1 MEHFREIGTIRKI
14 GTMPRYIIDET
25 ALTRNLE
32 ILKGVSDRA
41 GVKILLAQK
50 AFSCYKLYP
59 LVARYLD
66 GTTASGLFE
75 ARLAHEEMPGKENH
89 VFAPAFSVDELQ
101 ELLPIVNHIVF
112 NSPRQVEKF
121 GEMARAAGV
130 SVGLRVNPEV
140 SVATTPAYDP
150 CRPGSR
156 LGVTRGELDAVWG
169 GSQFTATDDS
179 DAINCVPPVA
189 DAQERVPPIDGLHFH
204 CLCEQGVEELRKVLA
219 GFEAK
224 FGDLLPRMKWVNFG
238 GGHHITR
245 ADYDVDGLVALLL
258 DFRQRYPH
266 LTVYLE
272 PGEAVALNA
281 GTLEATVLEIQPPGA
296 DGISNAI
303 LDVSAACHMPDVLEM
318 PYTPRVSGASP
329 LSGPAALSGASPLSV
344 ASRLSSE
351 GTLRPEGPHS
361 AAGALSPGGAL
372 RPEGPFKYHYRFG
385 GPTCLAG
392 DVIGTYSI
400 PQPLAEGD
408 TVVFEDMAIYS
419 MVKNNTFNGM
429 PLPDIAV
436 RRKTGVVEVLRKF
449 GYADFKGRL

>member
-1 MEHFREIGTIRKI
+1 
-14 GTMPRYIIDET
+14 MPRYIIDEVKLE
-25 ALTRNLE
+25 ANLQV
-32 ILKGVSDRA
+32 LASVRARA

-50 AFSCYKLYP
+50 AFSCFELYP
-59 LVARYLD
+59 LVAKYLD
-66 GTTASGLFE
+66 GAAASGLFE

-89 VFAPAFSVDELQ
+89 VFAPAFRAEDIP
-101 ELLPIVNHIVF
+101 ELLRVVNHIVF

-121 GEMARAAGV
+121 GAQARAAGV

-156 LGVTRGELDAVWG
+156 LGTTRGNWEKFKGDIR
-169 GSQFTATDDS
+169 QPTADNRDDIRQS
-179 DAINCVPPVA
+179 TIGCRSPNVECLA
-189 DAQERVPPIDGLHFH
+189 IDGLHFH

-219 GFEAK
+219 GFEEK
-224 FGDLLPRMKWVNFG
+224 FGDLLPQMKWVNFG

-245 ADYDVDGLVALLL
+245 ADYDVDGLVELLL
-258 DFRQRYPH
+258 DFKRRHPH

-272 PGEAVALNA
+272 PGEAVALDA

-318 PYTPRVSGASP
+318 PYTPRVTGAVIGGHSTNDDRHP
-329 LSGPAALSGASPLSV
+329 GTTSDFRRSASS
-344 ASRLSSE
+344 
-351 GTLRPEGPHS
+351 
-361 AAGALSPGGAL
+361 
-372 RPEGPFKYHYRFG
+372 FCYRFG

-392 DVIGTYSI
+392 DEIGTYTF
-400 PQPLAEGD
+400 PYPLAEGD
-408 TVVFEDMAIYS
+408 RVVFEDMAIYS

-429 PLPDIAV
+429 PLPDIAI
-436 RRKTGVVEVLRKF
+436 RRRSGEVETIRRF
-449 GYADFKGRL
+449 GYADFAGRLG

>member
-1 MEHFREIGTIRKI
+1 
-14 GTMPRYIIDET
+14 MPRYIVDEV

-32 ILKGVSDRA
+32 ILKGVSNRA
-41 GVKILLAQK
+41 GVKVLLAQK
-50 AFSCYKLYP
+50 AFACYKLYP

-89 VFAPAFSVDELQ
+89 VFAPAFSEDELQ
-101 ELLPIVNHIVF
+101 ELLPLVNHIVF

-121 GEMARAAGV
+121 GEMARAACV

-245 ADYDVDGLVALLL
+245 ADYDVDGLVVLLL

-281 GTLEATVLEIQPPGA
+281 GTLEATVLETQPPGA

-329 LSGPAALSGASPLSV
+329 LSGPAALSGASPLSGPAALSV
-344 ASRLSSE
+344 ASRLSSD

-361 AAGALSPGGAL
+361 AAGALSPEGAL
-372 RPEGPFKYHYRFG
+372 KHLYRFG

-392 DVIGTYSI
+392 DVIGTYSF

-429 PLPDIAV
+429 PLPSIAV
-436 RRKTGVVEVLRKF
+436 RRVDGTVETLKAF
-449 GYADFKGRL
+449 GYADFKCRLG

>member
-1 MEHFREIGTIRKI
+1 
-14 GTMPRYIIDET
+14 MPRYVIDE
-25 ALTRNLE
+25 AKLEANLRLLASVRE
-32 ILKGVSDRA
+32 RA
-41 GVKILLAQK
+41 GVKVLLAQK
-50 AFSCYKLYP
+50 AFSCFKLYP
-59 LVARYLD
+59 LVAKYLD
-66 GTTASGLFE
+66 GATASGLFE

-89 VFAPAFSVDELQ
+89 VFAPAFCAEDMP
-101 ELLPIVNHIVF
+101 ELLRVVNHIVF

-121 GEMARAAGV
+121 GAMARAAGV

-156 LGVTRGELDAVWG
+156 LGVTRGALEEFECRA
-169 GSQFTATDDS
+169 
-179 DAINCVPPVA
+179 
-189 DAQERVPPIDGLHFH
+189 IDGLHFH
-204 CLCEQGVEELRKVLA
+204 CLCEQGVEELRRVLA

-224 FGDLLPRMKWVNFG
+224 FGDLLPQMKWVNFG

-258 DFRQRYPH
+258 DFRRRYPH

-272 PGEAVALNA
+272 PGEAVALDA
-281 GTLEATVLEIQPPGA
+281 GTLEATVLEIQPTGA

-318 PYTPRVSGASP
+318 PYTPRITGAQPSNP
-329 LSGPAALSGASPLSV
+329 Q
-344 ASRLSSE
+344 
-351 GTLRPEGPHS
+351 T
-361 AAGALSPGGAL
+361 
-372 RPEGPFKYHYRFG
+372 FKPSNFHYRFG

-392 DVIGTYSI
+392 DEIGTYSF

-408 TVVFEDMAIYS
+408 RVVFEDMAIYS

-429 PLPDIAV
+429 PLPSIAV
-436 RRKTGVVEVLRKF
+436 RRVDGTVETLKAF
-449 GYADFKGRL
+449 GYADFKGRLG

>member
-1 MEHFREIGTIRKI
+1 
-14 GTMPRYIIDET
+14 MPRYVIDEA

-32 ILKGVSDRA
+32 ILASVRERA

-50 AFSCYKLYP
+50 AFSCFELYP

-66 GTTASGLFE
+66 GATASGLFE

-89 VFAPAFSVDELQ
+89 VFAPAFRAEDMP
-101 ELLPIVNHIVF
+101 ELLRVVNHIVF

-140 SVATTPAYDP
+140 PVATTPAYDP

-156 LGVTRGELDAVWG
+156 LGVTRAVLDAVWG
-169 GSQFTATDDS
+169 ESQFAATDGS
-179 DAINCVPPVA
+179 DAINCVPPA
-189 DAQERVPPIDGLHFH
+189 TDAQKRVPPVDGLHFH

-224 FGDLLPRMKWVNFG
+224 FGDLLPQMKWVNFG

-245 ADYDVDGLVALLL
+245 ADYDVDGLVELLL
-258 DFRQRYPH
+258 DFKRRHPH

-272 PGEAVALNA
+272 PGEAVALDA

-329 LSGPAALSGASPLSV
+329 LSGPAALSGAAPLSV

-351 GTLRPEGPHS
+351 GTLRPEGP
-361 AAGALSPGGAL
+361 
-372 RPEGPFKYHYRFG
+372 FKYLYRFG

-392 DVIGTYSI
+392 DTIGEYSF
-400 PQPLAEGD
+400 PHALAEGD
-408 TVVFEDMAIYS
+408 MVVFEDMAIYS

-429 PLPDIAV
+429 PLPDIALK
-436 RRKTGVVEVLRKF
+436 RKTGEVEMLRRF
-449 GYADFKGRL
+449 GYADFKERL

>member
-1 MEHFREIGTIRKI
+1 
-14 GTMPRYIIDET
+14 MPRYIIDEA

-32 ILKGVSDRA
+32 ILASVRERA

-50 AFSCYKLYP
+50 AFSCFELYP
-59 LVARYLD
+59 LVAKYLD
-66 GTTASGLFE
+66 GATASGLFE
-75 ARLAHEEMPGKENH
+75 ARLAHEEMPGKENQ
-89 VFAPAFSVDELQ
+89 VFAPAFRAEDMP
-101 ELLPIVNHIVF
+101 ELLGIVNHIVF

-121 GEMARAAGV
+121 GGLARAAGV

-140 SVATTPAYDP
+140 SGATTPAYDP
-150 CRPGSR
+150 CRLGSR
-156 LGVTRGELDAVWG
+156 LGVTRGGMDAAGTAAPHMESRHLG
-169 GSQFTATDDS
+169 GDL
-179 DAINCVPPVA
+179 
-189 DAQERVPPIDGLHFH
+189 IDGLHFH

-224 FGDLLPRMKWVNFG
+224 FGDLLPQMKWVNFG

-245 ADYDVDGLVALLL
+245 ADYDVDGLVELLL
-258 DFRQRYPH
+258 DFRRRYPH

-281 GTLEATVLEIQPPGA
+281 GTLEATVLEIQPPGV

-318 PYTPRVSGASP
+318 PYTPRVTGADAINCVTPVADAQERDGNVADAQERVPPASG
-329 LSGPAALSGASPLSV
+329 
-344 ASRLSSE
+344 
-351 GTLRPEGPHS
+351 H
-361 AAGALSPGGAL
+361 
-372 RPEGPFKYHYRFG
+372 YYRFG

-392 DVIGTYSI
+392 DVIGTYSF

-408 TVVFEDMAIYS
+408 RVVFEDMAIYS

-429 PLPDIAV
+429 PLPSIAL
-436 RRKTGVVEVLRKF
+436 RRMDGTVETLREF
-449 GYADFKGRL
+449 GYADFKGRLG

>member
-1 MEHFREIGTIRKI
+1 
-14 GTMPRYIIDET
+14 MPRYIIDE
-25 ALTRNLE
+25 AKLEANLKVLASVRE
-32 ILKGVSDRA
+32 RA

-50 AFSCYKLYP
+50 AFSCFELYP
-59 LVARYLD
+59 LVAKYLD
-66 GTTASGLFE
+66 GATASGLFE

-89 VFAPAFSVDELQ
+89 VFAPAFRAEDMP
-101 ELLPIVNHIVF
+101 ELLSVVNHIVF
-112 NSPRQVEKF
+112 NSPRQVELY
-121 GEMARAAGV
+121 GAMARAAGV

-150 CRPGSR
+150 CRVGSR
-156 LGVTRGELDAVWG
+156 LGVTREGLDAAWG

-179 DAINCVPPVA
+179 DANCVPPVT
-189 DAQERVPPIDGLHFH
+189 QRLNVSTSQHLNHLDGLHFH

-224 FGDLLPRMKWVNFG
+224 FGDLLPQMKWVNFG

-245 ADYDVDGLVALLL
+245 ADYDVDGLVELLL
-258 DFRQRYPH
+258 DFRRRYPH

-272 PGEAVALNA
+272 PGEAVALDA

-296 DGISNAI
+296 EGVSNAI

-318 PYTPRVSGASP
+318 PYTPRVVVKGER
-329 LSGPAALSGASPLSV
+329 GKVKG
-344 ASRLSSE
+344 E
-351 GTLRPEGPHS
+351 GF
-361 AAGALSPGGAL
+361 A
-372 RPEGPFKYHYRFG
+372 YRFG

-392 DVIGTYSI
+392 DEIGTYGFVS
-400 PQPLAEGD
+400 QLKEGD

-429 PLPDIAV
+429 PLPDIAL
-436 RRKTGVVEVLRKF
+436 RRIDGTVETLKAF
-449 GYADFKGRL
+449 GYADFKTRLG